1 MTAEL
6 NAIGALAG
14 NVAKTTKPH
23 KLTRPKK
30 KAKKK
35 EEAPE
40 AKTPSAADVRAALSE
55 GEITPL
61 EAADLNPKGGL
72 KPKASDVR
80 EAYLGGHISYEEATD
95 LNYYANLNPSSPSK
109 AKSSSNSSNSSKA
122 KSSTNSSKAKSSTTS
137 VNEGP
142 INVSSERVYPTGNG
156 LQPRTAINAGRQ
168 WDNVV

>member
-6 NAIGALAG
+6 NALGALAG
-14 NVAKTTKPH
+14 NVANTIKPH
-23 KLTRPKK
+23 KLTPPKK
-30 KAKKK
+30 KAKKKK

-40 AKTPSAADVRAALSE
+40 AKTPSAADVRAALSD

-80 EAYLGGHISYEEATD
+80 EAYQGGHISAEEATD
-95 LNYYANLNPSSPSK
+95 LNYYANLNPSSSSK
-109 AKSSSNSSNSSKA
+109 AKSSS
-122 KSSTNSSKAKSSTTS
+122 NSSKAKSSTTS

-142 INVSSERVYPTGNG
+142 INVSSERVYPTGDG
-156 LQPRTAINAGRQ
+156 LQPRTAISAGRQ